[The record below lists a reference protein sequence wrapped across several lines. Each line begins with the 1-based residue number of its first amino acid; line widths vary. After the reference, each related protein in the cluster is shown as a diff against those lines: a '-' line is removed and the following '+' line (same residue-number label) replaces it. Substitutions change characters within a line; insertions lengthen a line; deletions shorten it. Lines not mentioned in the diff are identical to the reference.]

1 MVALLS
7 WEYIIIGIEEDI
19 TTIEEGLQNR

>member
-7 WEYIIIGIEEDI
+7 WECVIIGIEEDI
-19 TTIEEGLQNR
+19 TTIEESL